1 MIYTYTHLYNNMPQT
16 MKTIKGELEI
26 VYNILNIIMQAIEVK
41 KNSAAIKEEFG

>member
-1 MIYTYTHLYNNMPQT
+1 MPQT
-16 MKTIKGELEI
+16 MKTIRGELEI

>member
-1 MIYTYTHLYNNMPQT
+1 MIYTYTHLCNNMTQT
-16 MKTIKGELEI
+16 MKTIRGGLEI